1 MCLRIVL
8 ADDHEIMREGLSALV
23 DREPGLQVVAA
34 VGDGRATVE
43 QVRRQRPHVV
53 VMDVGMP
60 ELNGIEATRQI
71 RSEAPDT
78 KVVALSIHAD
88 RRFVAGMLEAGA
100 SAYLLKGGA
109 FRELVAA
116 IRAAVAGQFYLSSEI
131 AGVVVEDYLQHRA
144 AADAP
149 APSALTAR
157 EREVLQLTVEGKTV
171 SQIAA
176 ALAISEKTVGTHRSH
191 LMEKLDIHTVAELT
205 KYALREGLTFLD
217 A

>member
-205 KYALREGLTFLD
+205 KYAIREGLTFLD